1 MYDFIKT
8 EKGWKICW
16 GGAALHAAEA
26 VRAEPELRPVI
37 RVAEPRPQADERDPA
52 KTLSA

>member
-8 EKGWKICW
+8 ETGWKVCW
-16 GGAALHAAEA
+16 GGAALYAAEA
-26 VRAEPELRPVI
+26 ARAEQTPRPVI
-37 RVAEPRPQADERDPA
+37 RVAEPEPVAEECEPA